1 MSQLARS
8 LTASPSVAR
17 PNFISRASKAA
28 ASFAQ
33 SDFGAEGRSSDNEVG
48 PSTAA
53 ELLAV
58 VARASRRGMTTAHR
72 PVTVQPN
79 PGRIVPL
86 MQGFHSSAAP
96 AARIEVPT
104 MDFTVLPIMDMGSA
118 SDMAQTIRVPFMPDN
133 FTPDRSTLSAEAPD
147 APLPAAEISV
157 VAAHPDKVL
166 SALTEVEGIGL
177 DGIELKFVHERA
189 TATRSSDG
197 HYMITDVWH
206 GMLDDVFGGQK
217 KPALA

>member
-1 MSQLARS
+1 MTRVTAPMSQLARS

-17 PNFISRASKAA
+17 PNFVSRASKAA
-28 ASFAQ
+28 VSLAQ
-33 SDFGAEGRSSDNEVG
+33 SDFGAEGRSSDNE
-48 PSTAA
+48 
-53 ELLAV
+53 
-58 VARASRRGMTTAHR
+58 ASRRGMTTAHR

-86 MQGFHSSAAP
+86 MQGFHSSAVP
-96 AARIEVPT
+96 AARIEVPS

-118 SDMAQTIRVPFMPDN
+118 SDMAHAIRVPFMPDN

-177 DGIELKFVHERA
+177 DGVELKFVHERA
-189 TATRSSDG
+189 PATRSSDG
-197 HYMITDVWH
+197 HSMITDVWH